1 MTLSPDSLSPFT
13 HGPPVKL
20 FWRRAALT
28 DLRRKVAAIEG
39 RPPQYDNVRHAF
51 SDKAAPITEA
61 GTPVWRFGVEAIDE
75 ALPDGRLAN
84 TGLHDITADAYG
96 DGPAAVGFCLALL
109 RRLQAASA
117 GTGAVLWCENTQAAR
132 EFGGLYGPGLAALGI
147 DPDRLIL
154 VTVGRDKEV
163 LWAMEEGLR
172 AATLAAVIG
181 EVTTADFTAS
191 RRLSLACADSATPA
205 LLLRHHRDTATSAA
219 RTRWRV
225 AARPGAADGW
235 DARAPG
241 RPRWSLELTRC
252 RGGRPGSWHVEWND
266 ATGDFRLA
274 APLADRTAAS
284 QPAPIRAWGGPH
296 LRRRAG

>member
-1 MTLSPDSLSPFT
+1 MTIPLDSLSPFP

-39 RPPQYDNVRHAF
+39 RLPQYDNVRHALA
-51 SDKAAPITEA
+51 DKALPITEA
-61 GTPVWRFGVEAIDE
+61 GAPVWRFGVEAIDE

-117 GTGAVLWCENTQAAR
+117 GTGAILWCENTQAAR

-147 DPDRLIL
+147 DPARLVL

-172 AATLAAVIG
+172 AATLTAVIG

-205 LLLRHHRDTATSAA
+205 LLLRHHRDTTTSAA

-225 AARPGAADGW
+225 AARPGAADTW

-274 APLADRTAAS
+274 APLADRTAAP
-284 QPAPIRAWGGPH
+284 QPAPVRAWGGPH
-296 LRRRAG
+296 LRRAG